1 MTKAEANAPKT
12 VIFAGCDDGHDS
24 IKLEIRI
31 VTEENSKITASQE
44 GFHLTMP
51 SKVVRGSRAVALVDD
66 DTSSGS
72 GIYRVPTENGGEE
85 AFTVTD
91 ALGGND
97 LIDTR
102 SINYPISSVNRVLV
116 HDALLRAKLGGKEVH
131 LVTGL
136 PVSGYYND
144 TGTNK
149 PLIEQKR
156 ANLLTGPV
164 TPLVKTVKTATI
176 IEHLI
181 ACEGISAVYDMAIR
195 DDGTDD
201 PDFFKLLEQAPVG
214 VIDIGGKTIDLAV
227 VYLDR
232 GHHQVDRSRTKSINY
247 GMLRLM
253 NSIRSEIAAV
263 HNVTDISP
271 RAMFKILTDGTIWL
285 SGENVDVS
293 NEVKT
298 AMAKEL
304 PDLFERIRSV
314 WGKAEDLVKVI
325 VVGGGA
331 YLLADEIKK
340 GLYRHAESRKD
351 PEYANARGMLKMSMR
366 NYLGRQLRESKE

>member
-1 MTKAEANAPKT
+1 MTKAQDNATET

-24 IKLEIRI
+24 IKLEIR
-31 VTEENSKITASQE
+31 VATKQGGKITHQE

-51 SKVVRGSRAVALVDD
+51 SKVVRGSRAMALVSDEA
-66 DTSSGS
+66 TSSG
-72 GIYRVPTENGGEE
+72 IYTVPSEGGGHES
-85 AFTVTD
+85 FTVTD

-116 HDALLRAKLGGKEVH
+116 HDALLRAKLGGKDVH

-136 PVSGYYND
+136 PVSDYYND
-144 TGTNK
+144 AGTNK
-149 PLIEQKR
+149 TLIEQKR
-156 ANLLTGPV
+156 ANLMTGAV
-164 TPLVKTVKTATI
+164 TPLIKTVQTAHI
-176 IEHLI
+176 VEHLI
-181 ACEGISAVYDMAIR
+181 ACEGISAVYDLAIR

-232 GHHQVDRSRTKSINY
+232 GHHQVDRSRTKSIDF

-253 NSIRSEIAAV
+253 NSIRSEIATN
-263 HNVTDISP
+263 HGVTDISP
-271 RAMFKILTDGTIWL
+271 RAMFKVLTDRKLML
-285 SGENVDVS
+285 SGEYVDVS
-293 NEVKT
+293 NDVQT
-298 AMAKEL
+298 ALAKAL

-314 WGKAEDLVKVI
+314 WNKAEDLAKVI

-340 GLYRHAESRKD
+340 GLYRHAEFRKD
-351 PEYANARGMLKMSMR
+351 PEYANSRGMLKMSMR
-366 NYLGRQLRESKE
+366 NYLERSIQEERE

>member
-1 MTKAEANAPKT
+1 
-12 VIFAGCDDGHDS
+12 
-24 IKLEIRI
+24 
-31 VTEENSKITASQE
+31 
-44 GFHLTMP
+44 
-51 SKVVRGSRAVALVDD
+51 
-66 DTSSGS
+66 
-72 GIYRVPTENGGEE
+72 
-85 AFTVTD
+85 
-91 ALGGND
+91 
-97 LIDTR
+97 
-102 SINYPISSVNRVLV
+102 
-116 HDALLRAKLGGKEVH
+116 
-131 LVTGL
+131 
-136 PVSGYYND
+136 
-144 TGTNK
+144 
-149 PLIEQKR
+149 
-156 ANLLTGPV
+156 
-164 TPLVKTVKTATI
+164 
-176 IEHLI
+176 
-181 ACEGISAVYDMAIR
+181 VYDLAIR

-232 GHHQVDRSRTKSINY
+232 GHHQVDRSRTKSIDY

-253 NSIRSEIAAV
+253 NSIRSEIAAA

-271 RAMFKILTDGTIWL
+271 RAMFKILTDGTILL
-285 SGENVDVS
+285 SGESVDVS

-298 AMAKEL
+298 ALAKAL

-351 PEYANARGMLKMSMR
+351 PEYANSRGMLKLSMR
-366 NYLGRQLRESKE
+366 SYLGRQRRDTQE

>member
-1 MTKAEANAPKT
+1 MTKANAQKT

-24 IKLEIRI
+24 IKLEIRV
-31 VTEENSKITASQE
+31 VTEVDGKITDKTD

-51 SKVVRGSRAVALVDD
+51 SKVVRGSRAMALVSDEE
-66 DTSSGS
+66 TSSG
-72 GIYRVPTENGGEE
+72 IYNVPSEGGASES
-85 AFTVTD
+85 FTVTD

-102 SINYPISSVNRVLV
+102 SINYPVSSVNRVLV
-116 HDALLRAKLGGKEVH
+116 HDALLRAKLGGKDVH

-136 PVSGYYND
+136 PVSDYYNG
-144 TGTNK
+144 TGTNTA
-149 PLIEQKR
+149 LIEQKR
-156 ANLLTGPV
+156 ANLMTGPV
-164 TPLVKTVKTATI
+164 SPLIKTVKTAVI
-176 IEHLI
+176 VEHLI
-181 ACEGISAVYDMAIR
+181 ACEGISAVYDLAIR

-232 GHHQVDRSRTKSINY
+232 GHHQVDRSRTKSIDF

-253 NSIRSEIAAV
+253 NSIRSEIATN
-263 HNVTDISP
+263 HGVTDISP
-271 RAMFKILTDGTIWL
+271 RAMFKVLTDRKLML
-285 SGENVDVS
+285 SGEYVDVS
-293 NEVKT
+293 NDVQT
-298 AMAKEL
+298 ALAKAL

-314 WGKAEDLVKVI
+314 WGKAEDLAKVI

-351 PEYANARGMLKMSMR
+351 PEYANSRGMLKMSMR
-366 NYLGRQLRESKE
+366 NYLERQRREAQE